1 MTQLVAESARRA
13 MALNLSYD
21 ANEATLRSN
30 DGSVLFGDD
39 SLKDVLD
46 LAENPNLF
54 LGRAEAQSSV
64 PSSVGQICV

>member
-13 MALNLSYD
+13 TALKLSYNT
-21 ANEATLRSN
+21 NETTLRSN
-30 DGSVLFGDD
+30 DGSILFGED

-46 LAENPNLF
+46 LAGNPDLF